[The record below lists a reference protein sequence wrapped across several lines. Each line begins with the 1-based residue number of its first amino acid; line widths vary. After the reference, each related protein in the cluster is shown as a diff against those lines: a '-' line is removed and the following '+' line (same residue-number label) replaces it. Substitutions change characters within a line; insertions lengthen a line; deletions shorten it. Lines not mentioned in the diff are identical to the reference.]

1 MNTVKLPPEGPRGWL
16 GCVVEEAKRVVEES
30 KETRLATRVI
40 GGLALVA
47 TSLGVGSGVGEV
59 ATNFNESNRETS
71 CHTASVVIQSDF
83 VDGVPQISLSPES
96 EDEINSFLQ
105 WEPGGYRADA
115 INANAL
121 AYDPATGAFAQG
133 EAEIQVCVTKA
144 PLSVLILA
152 WQVSNLLT

>member
-16 GCVVEEAKRVVEES
+16 GRVVEKA
-30 KETRLATRVI
+30 KETRLATQVI
-40 GGLALVA
+40 GGVALVV

-71 CHTASVVIQSDF
+71 CHAFSAVIQSDF

-96 EDEINSFLQ
+96 KHEINSVLQ
-105 WEPGGYRADA
+105 WEPGGYGADA
-115 INANAL
+115 INVNAL

-144 PLSVLILA
+144 PLSGTDISVASVESTDPKQMRGL
-152 WQVSNLLT
+152 

>member
-1 MNTVKLPPEGPRGWL
+1 M
-16 GCVVEEAKRVVEES
+16 S
-30 KETRLATRVI
+30 Q
-40 GGLALVA
+40 
-47 TSLGVGSGVGEV
+47 
-59 ATNFNESNRETS
+59 NRETS

-105 WEPGGYRADA
+105 WEPGGYGADA

-133 EAEIQVCVTKA
+133 ATEIQVCVTKA
-144 PLSVLILA
+144 PLSGTDISVASVESTDPKQMRGPLA
-152 WQVSNLLT
+152 